1 MSEYRSL
8 YLEKINKLDSMSEF
22 DDNISKII
30 P

>member
-1 MSEYRSL
+1 MSEYCSL